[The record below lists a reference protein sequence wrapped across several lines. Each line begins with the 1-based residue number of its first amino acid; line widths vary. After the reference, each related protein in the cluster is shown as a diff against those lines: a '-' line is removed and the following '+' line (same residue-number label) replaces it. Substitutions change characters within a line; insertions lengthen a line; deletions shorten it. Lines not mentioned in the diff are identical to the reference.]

1 MALDEPKEK
10 DTIYTEQNIT
20 FAIDRD
26 LLETIKPVRID
37 FVDLG
42 GQSGF
47 LLTPKDELPSL
58 TGLQDFHGS
67 SR

>member
-1 MALDEPKEK
+1 MALDEPKNN
-10 DTIYTEQNIT
+10 DAIFMQQGIT

-26 LLETIKPVRID
+26 LLEEVKPVRIE

-47 LLTPKDELPSL
+47 LLTPEDELPSL
-58 TGLQDFHGS
+58 TGIQDLNRFEG
-67 SR
+67 